1 MTIGISVILA
11 SLGGLL
17 GVIFG
22 LVKYLH
28 NQGIKKIDDS
38 NAEVNANLDKVNS
51 KLDALGQSIADHNTK
66 IALMQERH
74 EDCKEDRKSLHQE
87 IKESA

>member
-1 MTIGISVILA
+1 MTIDISIMLWA
-11 SLGGLL
+11 LGGLL
-17 GVIFG
+17 GVIFA

-28 NQGIKKIDDS
+28 NQGIKKIEDS
-38 NAEVNANLDKVNS
+38 NIEVNTNLDKVNL
-51 KLDALGQSIADHNTK
+51 KLDTLGQSIAEHNTK

-74 EDCKEDRKSLHQE
+74 EDCKEDRKLLHQE